1 MRFEPPEFTD
11 SGENSQKET
20 PLFRVGI
27 SHHPVVMYLF
37 LCVIFFCAYRLGEHL
52 ITGDPYSV
60 ILQVFLAGWALF
72 LLLFCISALM
82 YLNNRIEVTD
92 RRIHGHMF
100 SLVNHRFSVP
110 LSDITEVRV
119 SQLFFAGPLHYGRIT
134 LKMSRKR
141 IYILYVKEPA
151 EVKKAIDRAIKAH
164 KSMTH

>member
-1 MRFEPPEFTD
+1 MRFEPPEYTD
-11 SGENSQKET
+11 SGEKSQKET
-20 PLFRVGI
+20 PLYRVGI

-37 LCVIFFCAYRLGEHL
+37 LCVVFFCAYRLGEHL
-52 ITGDPYSV
+52 IHGDPYSV

-82 YLNNRIEVTD
+82 YLNNRIEITD

-100 SLVNHRFSVP
+100 SLVHRRFSVP

-134 LKMSRKR
+134 LRTGKKR
-141 IYILYVKEPA
+141 IHILYVKEPS
-151 EVKKAIDRAIKAH
+151 EVKKVIDRAISAR
-164 KSMTH
+164 KSMT